1 MPQKVFRFSALG
13 TRSRLQLQ
21 NLGLWEGNI
30 VTESQVS
37 RNSVMLGW
45 AICGLGALFYCYEY
59 LLRIEPSVM
68 VPELMRKFQLSA
80 EEFGFITSL
89 YYIAYTPMQIIVGLM
104 TDIMGPR
111 KMLTVAVLICA
122 LGSLLF
128 GSTDQVWLAGTGR
141 FLVGFGSAFAFV
153 GVLKLA
159 AIWLPSSRFALFAGL
174 ATALGMVGAMM
185 GVVQLS
191 SLVQSIG
198 WEKTVFVGTIIGFML
213 VPVVW
218 LVVRDTHGD
227 PEYMEPLERVT
238 LWEALRGVW
247 AIAKNIQ
254 MWYAGLIGLALYMSL
269 SVFGELWGVDFLEKT
284 YGYTPHEA
292 SYANAMVFAGW
303 LVGAPFA
310 GWFSDLLRSRR
321 MTLIIGCVLSGLCFI
336 SLLYLTP
343 HSPYIVCSLI
353 FLFGFFSSTEIV
365 CFAIGRENCPFHMSG
380 SAVSFVN
387 MLVMFGGMLFSP
399 LVGKLLDHTWS
410 GQMVDG
416 VRSYTAA
423 NYQVAL
429 VMIPLCLLAALFL
442 SFMMR
447 ESYGAGEDA

>member
-1 MPQKVFRFSALG
+1 MS
-13 TRSRLQLQ
+13 
-21 NLGLWEGNI
+21 
-30 VTESQVS
+30 ESQVS

-89 YYIAYTPMQIIVGLM
+89 YYIAYTPMQIVVGMM

-111 KMLTVAVLICA
+111 KMLTIAVLICA

-128 GSTDQVWLAGTGR
+128 GSTDLVWLAGTGR

-174 ATALGMVGAMM
+174 ATALGMIGAMM

-191 SLVQSIG
+191 SLVETLG
-198 WEKTVFVGTIIGFML
+198 WEKTVFVGTVIGFLL
-213 VPVVW
+213 VPVIW

-227 PEYMEPLERVT
+227 PEFMEPLERVT
-238 LWEALRGVW
+238 FREALSGVW
-247 AIAKNIQ
+247 LIAKNIQ
-254 MWYAGLIGLALYMSL
+254 MWYAGAIGLAMYMSL

-284 YGYTPHEA
+284 YGYSPHEA
-292 SYANAMVFAGW
+292 SFANAMVFGGW

-321 MTLIIGCVLSGLCFI
+321 MPLVYGCILSGICFLI
-336 SLLYLTP
+336 LMYLTP
-343 HSPYIVCSLI
+343 QSPAIVYSLL
-353 FLFGFFSSTEIV
+353 FLFGFFSSAEIV

-399 LVGKLLDHTWS
+399 LVGKLLDYTWG
-410 GQMVDG
+410 GQMIDG
-416 VRSYTAA
+416 VRTYTAA
-423 NYQVAL
+423 NYRVAL
-429 VMIPLCLLAALFL
+429 VMIPLSLIVALFL
-442 SFMMR
+442 AMLMR